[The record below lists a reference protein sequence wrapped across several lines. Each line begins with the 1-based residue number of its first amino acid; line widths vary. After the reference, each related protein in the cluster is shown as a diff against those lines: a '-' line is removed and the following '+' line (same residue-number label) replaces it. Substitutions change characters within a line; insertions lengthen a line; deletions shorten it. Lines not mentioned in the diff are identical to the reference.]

1 MARSKSTFKPGVS
14 GNKAGRPPG
23 KTGRAQFRAAMAP
36 YIPGILEKL
45 GKAADAGDLQAIRIV
60 SDKLFPNLRPTS
72 DDVNIKAVG
81 SPAERAEAIVNAMVS
96 GRMSPET
103 AKTAIEVLTAQS
115 ALTSVKE
122 NNRLLQELES
132 WKAIFEKQRS

>member
-1 MARSKSTFKPGVS
+1 MARSSTTFPKGKSANPK
-14 GNKAGRPPG
+14 GRPPG

-45 GKAADAGDLQAIRIV
+45 GKAADAGDMQAIRIV
-60 SDKLFPNLRPTS
+60 SDKLYPNLRPTS

-81 SPAERAEAIVNAMVS
+81 SPTERAEAIVNAMVS
-96 GRMSPET
+96 GRMTPEA

-122 NNRLLQELES
+122 NNRLLQELET
-132 WKAIFEKQRS
+132 WKAKFEKQRS